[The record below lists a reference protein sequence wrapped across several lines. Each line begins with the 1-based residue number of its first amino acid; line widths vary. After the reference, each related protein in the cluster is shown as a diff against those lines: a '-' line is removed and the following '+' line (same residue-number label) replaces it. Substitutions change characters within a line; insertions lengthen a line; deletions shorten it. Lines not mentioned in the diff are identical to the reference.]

1 MKSLSL
7 HRICC
12 FWTMLILLPSIGYT
26 ASDPAEAERLFAA
39 GQYAE
44 ALQIWNKMA
53 NDGQSSAGLY
63 YNMGLAESRLQHT
76 ARAMLGFERALRLRP
91 LDRNIRN
98 SISEERKGIAG
109 ATVPVEPFFLS
120 SWYKGLVTLVRPA
133 VWAMVGLMVLMLVV
147 FAYIGR
153 APFLS
158 RKYAFILA
166 AAGGIILGFA
176 GLSYH
181 EIYRKDEAIIGET
194 CALRPAPTDDS
205 PVTRSLSAGEK
216 VVITDQLGEWRR
228 VRLVNLDEG
237 WIPVGCQFPVQI
249 GGSSQN

>member
-1 MKSLSL
+1 MKSMSL
-7 HRICC
+7 HRIFC
-12 FWTMLILLPSIGYT
+12 FWTMFILLPSIGYT
-26 ASDPAEAERLFAA
+26 ASDPAEAERLFLA
-39 GQYAE
+39 GQYEE
-44 ALQIWNKMA
+44 ALQIWNKMVVE
-53 NDGQSSAGLY
+53 GHSSAGLY
-63 YNMGLAESRLQHT
+63 YNMGLAESRLHHT

-91 LDRNIRN
+91 LVQNIRN

-120 SWYKGLVTLVRPA
+120 TWYKGLVTLVRPA
-133 VWAMVGLMVLMLVV
+133 VWAMMGLIVLMIVV

-153 APFLS
+153 AAFLS
-158 RKYAFILA
+158 RKYVLVLA
-166 AAGGIILGFA
+166 TAGGIILGLA

-181 EIYRKDEAIIGET
+181 EIYRNDEAIIGET
-194 CALRPAPTDDS
+194 CALRPAPTEDS

-237 WIPVGCQFPVQI
+237 WIPVGCQLPITV
-249 GGSSQN
+249 GGRSLN